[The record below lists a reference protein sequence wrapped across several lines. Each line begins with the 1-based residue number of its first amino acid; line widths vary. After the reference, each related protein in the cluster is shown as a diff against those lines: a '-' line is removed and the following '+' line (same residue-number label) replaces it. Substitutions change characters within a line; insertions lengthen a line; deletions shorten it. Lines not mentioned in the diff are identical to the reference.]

1 MGNTKR
7 LITGNIMYKQEFHGK
22 IEHFINHKGE
32 IHMTKGTKSRP
43 SRVVVLGSIA
53 LLLAMMTGCQQS
65 NSAAP
70 ATSEQPSTTAST
82 STQTN
87 DNTSNNNT
95 NSTSTSSTADTATFT
110 EEQVEQAIQFASN
123 YKKDQYTVGEEY
135 KKKTS
140 LEEMIELEMKK
151 NESYLTEKEL
161 KQQTLS
167 RTLTL
172 PMQLAVKKQSTL
184 SPQDLEIHKKEP
196 QTKQGVLQL
205 SYTMKIAF
213 ANGEP
218 SIPVEGE
225 LQLQPTADTWKVSYD
240 VFNHNDLFNIIN
252 AKS

>member
-1 MGNTKR
+1 
-7 LITGNIMYKQEFHGK
+7 
-22 IEHFINHKGE
+22 
-32 IHMTKGTKSRP
+32 MTKVMKSRP

-70 ATSEQPSTTAST
+70 ATSEQPVTTT
-82 STQTN
+82 TQTT

-95 NSTSTSSTADTATFT
+95 NSTSTSSTTADTSTFA
-110 EEQVEQAIQFASN
+110 EEQVEQGIQFASK

-135 KKKTS
+135 KQNTS
-140 LEEMIELEMKK
+140 PEEMIELAMKK
-151 NESYLTEKEL
+151 NEPYLTETQL
-161 KQQTLS
+161 QSQTTS
-167 RTLTL
+167 RLLTL
-172 PMQLAVKKQSTL
+172 PMQLAVTKQSTL

-225 LQLQPTADTWKVSYD
+225 LQLQPSADTWKVSYD
-240 VFNHNDLFNIIN
+240 AFNNKDLMDIVMNT
-252 AKS
+252 KS

>member
-1 MGNTKR
+1 MDKTKR
-7 LITGNIMYKQEFHGK
+7 LAIREKMYMQEFHGK
-22 IEHFINHKGE
+22 IEHFTNYKGE
-32 IHMTKGTKSRP
+32 IHMTQATKKRKSRLFIMG
-43 SRVVVLGSIA
+43 SVV
-53 LLLAMMTGCQQS
+53 LLLAVMTGCQQS
-65 NSAAP
+65 QSATP
-70 ATSEQPSTTAST
+70 ATTEQPSTTP
-82 STQTN
+82 TQTTEN
-87 DNTSNNNT
+87 AASNQA
-95 NSTSTSSTADTATFT
+95 NSISTSSKVDSTTFT
-110 EEQVEQAIQFASN
+110 EEQVEQAIQFAAN

-140 LEEMIELEMKK
+140 LEEMIEQEMTK
-151 NESYLTEKEL
+151 NESYLTEKQL
-161 KQQTLS
+161 QYQTVS
-167 RTLTL
+167 RLLTL

-184 SPQDLEIHKKEP
+184 SPEDLEIHKKEP

-240 VFNHNDLFNIIN
+240 VFNHNDLFKIIN

>member
-1 MGNTKR
+1 
-7 LITGNIMYKQEFHGK
+7 
-22 IEHFINHKGE
+22 
-32 IHMTKGTKSRP
+32 MTKVMKSRP

-70 ATSEQPSTTAST
+70 ATSEQPVTAT
-82 STQTN
+82 TQTT

-110 EEQVEQAIQFASN
+110 EEQVEQGIQFASK

-135 KKKTS
+135 KQNTS
-140 LEEMIELEMKK
+140 PEEMIELAMKK
-151 NESYLTEKEL
+151 NEPYLTETQL
-161 KQQTLS
+161 QSQTTS
-167 RTLTL
+167 RLLTL
-172 PMQLAVKKQSTL
+172 PMQLAVTKQSTL

-225 LQLQPTADTWKVSYD
+225 LQLQPSADTWKVSYD
-240 VFNHNDLFNIIN
+240 TFNNKDLMDIVMNT
-252 AKS
+252 KS

>member
-1 MGNTKR
+1 
-7 LITGNIMYKQEFHGK
+7 
-22 IEHFINHKGE
+22 
-32 IHMTKGTKSRP
+32 MTKVMKSRP

-70 ATSEQPSTTAST
+70 ATSEQPVTAT
-82 STQTN
+82 TQTT

-110 EEQVEQAIQFASN
+110 EEQVEQGIQFASK
-123 YKKDQYTVGEEY
+123 YKKDQYTVGKEY
-135 KKKTS
+135 KQNTS
-140 LEEMIELEMKK
+140 PEEMLKLAMKK
-151 NESYLTEKEL
+151 NEPYLTETQL
-161 KQQTLS
+161 QSQTTS
-167 RTLTL
+167 RLLTL
-172 PMQLAVKKQSTL
+172 PMQLAVTKQSTL

-225 LQLQPTADTWKVSYD
+225 LQLQPSADTWKVSYD
-240 VFNHNDLFNIIN
+240 AFNNKDLMDIVMNT
-252 AKS
+252 KP

>member
-1 MGNTKR
+1 
-7 LITGNIMYKQEFHGK
+7 
-22 IEHFINHKGE
+22 
-32 IHMTKGTKSRP
+32 MTKIMKSRP
-43 SRVVVLGSIA
+43 SRVVILGSIA

-70 ATSEQPSTTAST
+70 ATNEQLVTAT
-82 STQTN
+82 TQTT

-95 NSTSTSSTADTATFT
+95 NSTSTSSAADTATFT
-110 EEQVEQAIQFASN
+110 EEQVEQGIQFASK

-135 KKKTS
+135 KQNTS
-140 LEEMIELEMKK
+140 PEEMLKLAMKK
-151 NESYLTEKEL
+151 NEPYLTETQL
-161 KQQTLS
+161 QSQTTL
-167 RTLTL
+167 RLLTL
-172 PMQLAVKKQSTL
+172 PMQLAVTKQSTL

-225 LQLQPTADTWKVSYD
+225 LQLQPSADTWKVSYD
-240 VFNHNDLFNIIN
+240 AFNNKDLMDIVMNT
-252 AKS
+252 KS

>member
-1 MGNTKR
+1 
-7 LITGNIMYKQEFHGK
+7 
-22 IEHFINHKGE
+22 
-32 IHMTKGTKSRP
+32 MTKVMKSRP

-70 ATSEQPSTTAST
+70 ATSEQPVTTT
-82 STQTN
+82 TQTT

-110 EEQVEQAIQFASN
+110 EEQVEQGIQFASK

-135 KKKTS
+135 KQNTS
-140 LEEMIELEMKK
+140 PEEMIELAMKK
-151 NESYLTEKEL
+151 NEPYLTETQL
-161 KQQTLS
+161 QSQTTS
-167 RTLTL
+167 RLLTL
-172 PMQLAVKKQSTL
+172 PMQLAVTKQSTL
-184 SPQDLEIHKKEP
+184 SPQDIEIHKKEP

-225 LQLQPTADTWKVSYD
+225 LQLQPSADTWKVSYD
-240 VFNHNDLFNIIN
+240 AFNNKDLMDIVMNT
-252 AKS
+252 KS

>member
-1 MGNTKR
+1 
-7 LITGNIMYKQEFHGK
+7 
-22 IEHFINHKGE
+22 
-32 IHMTKGTKSRP
+32 MTKVMKSRP

-70 ATSEQPSTTAST
+70 ATSEQPVTAT
-82 STQTN
+82 TQTT

-110 EEQVEQAIQFASN
+110 EEQVEQGIQFASK

-135 KKKTS
+135 KQNTS
-140 LEEMIELEMKK
+140 PEEMIELAMKK
-151 NESYLTEKEL
+151 NEPYLTETQL
-161 KQQTLS
+161 QSQTTS
-167 RTLTL
+167 RLLTL
-172 PMQLAVKKQSTL
+172 PMQLAVTKQSTL

-205 SYTMKIAF
+205 SYIMKIAF

-225 LQLQPTADTWKVSYD
+225 LQLQPSEDTWKVSYD
-240 VFNHNDLFNIIN
+240 RFNNKNLVNIIN
-252 AKS
+252 FSKS

>member
-1 MGNTKR
+1 
-7 LITGNIMYKQEFHGK
+7 
-22 IEHFINHKGE
+22 
-32 IHMTKGTKSRP
+32 MTEVMKSRP

-70 ATSEQPSTTAST
+70 ATSEQPVTAT
-82 STQTN
+82 TQTT

-110 EEQVEQAIQFASN
+110 EEQVEQGIEFASK

-135 KKKTS
+135 KQNTS
-140 LEEMIELEMKK
+140 PEEMLKLAMKK
-151 NESYLTEKEL
+151 NEPYLTETQL
-161 KQQTLS
+161 QSQTTS
-167 RTLTL
+167 RLLTL
-172 PMQLAVKKQSTL
+172 PMQLAVTKQSTL

-225 LQLQPTADTWKVSYD
+225 LQLQPSTDTWKVSYD
-240 VFNHNDLFNIIN
+240 AFNNKDLMDIVMNT
-252 AKS
+252 KS

>member
-1 MGNTKR
+1 
-7 LITGNIMYKQEFHGK
+7 
-22 IEHFINHKGE
+22 
-32 IHMTKGTKSRP
+32 MTKVMKSRP

-70 ATSEQPSTTAST
+70 ATSEQPVTAT
-82 STQTN
+82 TQTT

-110 EEQVEQAIQFASN
+110 EEQVEQGIQFASK

-135 KKKTS
+135 KQNTS
-140 LEEMIELEMKK
+140 PEEMLKLAMKK
-151 NESYLTEKEL
+151 NEPYLTETQL
-161 KQQTLS
+161 QSQTTS
-167 RTLTL
+167 RLLTL
-172 PMQLAVKKQSTL
+172 PMQLAVTKQSTL

-225 LQLQPTADTWKVSYD
+225 LQLQPSADTWKVSYD
-240 VFNHNDLFNIIN
+240 AFNNKDLMDIVMNT
-252 AKS
+252 KS

>member
-1 MGNTKR
+1 
-7 LITGNIMYKQEFHGK
+7 
-22 IEHFINHKGE
+22 
-32 IHMTKGTKSRP
+32 MTKVMKSRP

-70 ATSEQPSTTAST
+70 ATSEQPVTAT
-82 STQTN
+82 TQTT
-87 DNTSNNNT
+87 DNTSNKNT

-110 EEQVEQAIQFASN
+110 EEQVAQGIQFASK

-135 KKKTS
+135 KQNTS
-140 LEEMIELEMKK
+140 PEEMLKLAMKK
-151 NESYLTEKEL
+151 NEPYLTETQL
-161 KQQTLS
+161 QSQTTS
-167 RTLTL
+167 RLLTL
-172 PMQLAVKKQSTL
+172 PMQLAVTKQSTL

-225 LQLQPTADTWKVSYD
+225 LQLQPSADTWKVSYD
-240 VFNHNDLFNIIN
+240 AFNNKDLMDIVLNT
-252 AKS
+252 KS

>member
-1 MGNTKR
+1 
-7 LITGNIMYKQEFHGK
+7 
-22 IEHFINHKGE
+22 
-32 IHMTKGTKSRP
+32 MTKVMKSRP

-70 ATSEQPSTTAST
+70 ATSEQPVTAT
-82 STQTN
+82 TQTT

-110 EEQVEQAIQFASN
+110 EEQVEQGIQFASK
-123 YKKDQYTVGEEY
+123 YKKDQYTVGEGY
-135 KKKTS
+135 KQNTS
-140 LEEMIELEMKK
+140 PEEMLKLAMKK
-151 NESYLTEKEL
+151 NEPYLTETQL
-161 KQQTLS
+161 QSQTTS
-167 RTLTL
+167 RLLTL
-172 PMQLAVKKQSTL
+172 PMQLAVTKQSTL

-225 LQLQPTADTWKVSYD
+225 LQLQPSADTWKVSYD
-240 VFNHNDLFNIIN
+240 AFNNKDLMDIVMNT
-252 AKS
+252 KS

>member
-1 MGNTKR
+1 
-7 LITGNIMYKQEFHGK
+7 
-22 IEHFINHKGE
+22 
-32 IHMTKGTKSRP
+32 MTKVMKSRP

-70 ATSEQPSTTAST
+70 ATSEQPVTAT
-82 STQTN
+82 TQTT

-110 EEQVEQAIQFASN
+110 EEQVEQGIQFASK

-135 KKKTS
+135 KQDTS
-140 LEEMIELEMKK
+140 PEEMIELAMKK
-151 NESYLTEKEL
+151 NEPYLTETQL
-161 KQQTLS
+161 QSQTTS
-167 RTLTL
+167 RLLTL
-172 PMQLAVKKQSTL
+172 PMQLAVTKQSTL

-225 LQLQPTADTWKVSYD
+225 LQLQPSEDTWKVSYD
-240 VFNHNDLFNIIN
+240 AFNNKDLMDIVMNT
-252 AKS
+252 KS

>member
-1 MGNTKR
+1 
-7 LITGNIMYKQEFHGK
+7 
-22 IEHFINHKGE
+22 
-32 IHMTKGTKSRP
+32 MTKVMKSRP

-70 ATSEQPSTTAST
+70 ATSEQPVTAT
-82 STQTN
+82 TQTT

-110 EEQVEQAIQFASN
+110 EEQVEQGIQFASK

-135 KKKTS
+135 KQDTS
-140 LEEMIELEMKK
+140 PEEMLKLAMKK
-151 NESYLTEKEL
+151 NEPYLTETQL
-161 KQQTLS
+161 QSQTTS
-167 RTLTL
+167 RLLTL
-172 PMQLAVKKQSTL
+172 PMQLAVTKQSTL
-184 SPQDLEIHKKEP
+184 SPQDLEIHQKEP

-225 LQLQPTADTWKVSYD
+225 LQLQPSADTWKVSYD
-240 VFNHNDLFNIIN
+240 AFNNKDLMDIVMNT
-252 AKS
+252 KS

>member
-1 MGNTKR
+1 
-7 LITGNIMYKQEFHGK
+7 
-22 IEHFINHKGE
+22 
-32 IHMTKGTKSRP
+32 MTKVMKSRP

-53 LLLAMMTGCQQS
+53 LLLAIMTGCQQS

-70 ATSEQPSTTAST
+70 ATSEQPVTSTT
-82 STQTN
+82 QTT

-110 EEQVEQAIQFASN
+110 EEQVEQAIQFASK

-135 KKKTS
+135 KQNTS
-140 LEEMIELEMKK
+140 PEEMIELEMKK
-151 NESYLTEKEL
+151 NEPYLTEKQL
-161 KQQTLS
+161 QSQTTS
-167 RTLTL
+167 RLLTL
-172 PMQLAVKKQSTL
+172 PMQLAVTKQSTL

-225 LQLQPTADTWKVSYD
+225 LQLQPSTDTWKVSYD
-240 VFNHNDLFNIIN
+240 AFNNKNLVKIIN
-252 AKS
+252 FSKS